1 MKNSIM
7 TEHNLKY
14 GTRNIPYNLHLVKR
28 KRLRIVVTPE
38 LTVDVYAPDTAND
51 HEIESA
57 LRKKTTWIAKKLDKM
72 ETYHP
77 LPSPTL
83 YVSGESFVY
92 LGRQYRL
99 KVEEGAEQPAKLLGR
114 YLRVFVK
121 NKNDTRSIKRAFD
134 KWFRKRAQ
142 ESFEKY
148 LKKCRTITSRHG
160 VPDPLLVIRKMKK
173 RWGSCSQSGRITLN
187 LKLVQAPVHCI
198 EYVIM
203 HELCHLKHHN
213 HSKEFYSL
221 LTRCLPDWRKRKE
234 TLDRI
239 KLHSD

>member
-1 MKNSIM
+1 MKKNII
-7 TEHNLKY
+7 TY
-14 GTRNIPYNLHLVKR
+14 GNRNIPYNLHLVTR
-28 KRLRIVVTPE
+28 KHLRIVVAPD
-38 LTVDVYAPDTAND
+38 LTVDVYAPNTANA

-57 LRKKTTWIAKKLDKM
+57 LREKTTWITKKLDKM
-72 ETYHP
+72 EAYHP

-83 YVSGESFVY
+83 YVSGESLVY

-99 KVEEGAEQPAKLLGR
+99 KVGQGAEQSAKLLGR
-114 YLRVFVK
+114 FLQVCVRD
-121 NKNDTRSIKRAFD
+121 KNDTLSIKRAVD
-134 KWFRKRAQ
+134 KWFRKRAYD
-142 ESFEKY
+142 SFEKY
-148 LKKCRTITSRHG
+148 LERCKAITSRHG
-160 VPDPLLVIRKMKK
+160 VPKPLLVLRKMKK

-221 LTRCLPDWRKRKE
+221 LARCMPDWRKRKE

-239 KLHSD
+239 KLHSN